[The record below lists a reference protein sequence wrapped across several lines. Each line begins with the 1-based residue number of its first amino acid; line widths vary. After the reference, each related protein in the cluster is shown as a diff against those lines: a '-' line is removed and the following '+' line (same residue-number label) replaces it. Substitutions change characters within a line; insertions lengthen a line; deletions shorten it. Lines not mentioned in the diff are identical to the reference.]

1 MNYDFDNIRSTSF
14 GICTRQQ
21 GDISFFDV
29 AVDDRVQQLVKE
41 MAVGTWQQMQS
52 ESNTAIAYE
61 ASERYSSKHHLFVDL
76 TNPTVDIFRQ
86 LQEAVS
92 CDPGGNVLRDPRT
105 VFCYFGRLVDAD
117 GNRLI
122 GMRRSSTFKG
132 VLKQK
137 PRFMSLIADELRAIE
152 DDLFRLDF
160 DFDVLVDDEQVHILR
175 PAGFESLGA
184 LQNAIRAAAADNVQA
199 LRLSLPF
206 VDIGEMDHDSPCN
219 ITLARQLASV
229 KNQRLDGITVDSL
242 RAQCQDNGVEF
253 SEENGILSFDDENL
267 SDLLDVLDRRLY
279 VDGLVPQDP
288 AMYKAGSRQVRG

>member
-1 MNYDFDNIRSTSF
+1 MNFDFDNVRSTSF

-21 GDISFFDV
+21 GDINFFDV
-29 AVDDRVQQLVKE
+29 AVEDHVQQLVKE
-41 MAVGTWQQMQS
+41 MAVGTWHQMRS

-76 TNPTVDIFRQ
+76 TDPTVDVFLQ
-86 LQEAVS
+86 LQQAVS
-92 CDPGGNVLRDPRT
+92 CDPGGNILHNPRT

-137 PRFMSLIADELRAIE
+137 PRLMSLISDELRAVD
-152 DDLFRLDF
+152 DDLFRLDS
-160 DFDVLVDDEQVHILR
+160 DFDVLVDNEQVHILR

-184 LQNAIRAAAADNVQA
+184 LQDAIRAAAAENVQVLLVA
-199 LRLSLPF
+199 LPF
-206 VDIGEMDHDSPCN
+206 VDIGDMAHDSPCN

-242 RAQCQDNGVEF
+242 RAQCQENGVEF
-253 SEENGILSFDDENL
+253 SEEN
-267 SDLLDVLDRRLY
+267 
-279 VDGLVPQDP
+279 
-288 AMYKAGSRQVRG
+288 